1 MTYNNDA
8 NKVAKPKDI
17 QDQVNLLIYSNNNI
31 VTDVRKMT
39 KQISELYELDE
50 ETWKRVGATAS
61 RVAQIDK
68 RLNAVEGSMRRTK
81 AKRFLAGVFLL
92 WGCCEVI
99 SAAKEHRERREQET
113 ENMKTEIEM
122 LKNQASERKTEIDA
136 LKARLNREQTKDET
150 DG

>member
-1 MTYNNDA
+1 MTYE
-8 NKVAKPKDI
+8 KVTKPKDI
-17 QDQVNLLIYSNNNI
+17 QDQVNLLICSNNSM
-31 VTDVRKMT
+31 VADVRKMT

-81 AKRFLAGVFLL
+81 AKRFLAGVLLL

-99 SAAKEHRERREQET
+99 SAAKERREHEA
-113 ENMKTEIEM
+113 ECLKTEIEM
-122 LKNQASERKTEIDA
+122 LKNQASERKAEIDA